1 MASNEDSS
9 LRRRLGARIPWAF
22 RAWEGLLG
30 GISIH
35 PVAAGAALFVAG
47 IIFWGGFNWSM
58 EVTNT
63 ERFCI
68 SCHEMRDYVYMEY
81 KKSNHYANRT
91 GVRASCPDCHVPRE
105 WIHKVARKVAAT
117 NELFH
122 WLAGTIDTPEKFE
135 AKRLELARHVWA
147 GMKASDSRECRNCHE
162 FNSMSA
168 GQQTPKTFLVH
179 RLAEMWGNTCIEC
192 HQGIVHSLP
201 KGFDKEAA
209 MDTLHE
215 RMEKEKVGCGTC
227 HEEMTAPPPGEG
239 W

>member
-1 MASNEDSS
+1 MAW
-9 LRRRLGARIPWAF
+9 PF
-22 RAWEGLLG
+22 RVWDGLLRD
-30 GISIH
+30 IFLH
-35 PVAAGAALFVAG
+35 PLTGLSTVFLAG
-47 IIFWGGFNWSM
+47 ILFWGGFNWSL
-58 EVTNT
+58 ELTNT
-63 ERFCI
+63 EQFCI
-68 SCHEMRDYVYMEY
+68 SCHEMRAYVYKEY
-81 KKSNHYANRT
+81 KKTIHYANRT

-105 WIHKVARKVAAT
+105 WIYKVARKVRAT

-122 WLAGTIDTPEKFE
+122 WLAGSINTPEKFE

-162 FNSMSA
+162 FDSMSA

-215 RMEKEKVGCGTC
+215 RMEKEKVGCVTC